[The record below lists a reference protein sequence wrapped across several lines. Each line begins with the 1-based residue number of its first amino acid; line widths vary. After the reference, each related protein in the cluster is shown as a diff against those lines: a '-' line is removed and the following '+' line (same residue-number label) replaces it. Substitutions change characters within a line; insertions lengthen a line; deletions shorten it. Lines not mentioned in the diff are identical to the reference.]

1 MKNLYPL
8 TWNGN
13 MDIPS
18 SGNSSRENKVLIEV
32 KGFLNCSWQ
41 TLFLQHFMIIYK
53 LKMVFNSSKLQEVT
67 TPFFIIIN
75 KPF

>member
-32 KGFLNCSWQ
+32 KDFLNCSWQ

>member
-32 KGFLNCSWQ
+32 KGFLNCSWK